1 MTLRDLIMAR
11 ALSEIR
17 TSIQQEKRQR
27 AELGF
32 DDLLSRLDGALQ
44 SGGGEQ
50 LAQAIRQRYPVA
62 MIDEFQDTDPQQY
75 RIFQKLYVGRP
86 DCGLLLIGDP
96 KQAIYAFRG
105 ADIFTYMRAFRGERP
120 LYAGDQLAL
129 VAVDGRQ
136 RQSPVFSGRKAFPV
150 RPNPLY

>member
-1 MTLRDLIMAR
+1 MAR

-62 MIDEFQDTDPQQY
+62 MIDEFRDTDPQQY

-105 ADIFTYMRAFRGERP
+105 ADILPTC
-120 LYAGDQLAL
+120 
-129 VAVDGRQ
+129 GRVQ
-136 RQSPVFSGRKAFPV
+136 R
-150 RPNPLY
+150 

>member
-1 MTLRDLIMAR
+1 MAR

-62 MIDEFQDTDPQQY
+62 MIDEF
-75 RIFQKLYVGRP
+75 RIPIRSN
-86 DCGLLLIGDP
+86 
-96 KQAIYAFRG
+96 
-105 ADIFTYMRAFRGERP
+105 T
-120 LYAGDQLAL
+120 
-129 VAVDGRQ
+129 
-136 RQSPVFSGRKAFPV
+136 VFSKSFTSAGPIAACC
-150 RPNPLY
+150 